1 MAGGYYDFG
10 DAARDIGNNLGN
22 VFSGLSKK
30 QEAED
35 EKKKL
40 KDKDDEFLNWLTDY
54 QKPVQPLEIPAPPQ
68 VQDIPEQPLEGPE
81 LPQGMREPDP
91 AVAPTD
97 MDDPNG
103 VPFSNNYPENPQSLI
118 DAQKAKADQANT
130 ALTEDP
136 GRTMNIL
143 LEAKKRGVSPD
154 MGSLLE
160 FISKQHETATS
171 NKFKSEEAD
180 KARKER
186 SVIEST
192 RQAAR
197 TKAAIDREHF
207 QAEQNKLARELRERM
222 GKRSKAGALDAD
234 DIRAATDSE
243 LDALSK
249 TLDDQESM
257 IMDPVPPENDYDET
271 GKLAYRSDLGIVGR
285 QKMDIYK
292 VKSALEREKAI
303 RSANKPGREPA
314 RAPRPQAPAQSKAYS
329 SKQEIL
335 QAKANGEVKAGQKV
349 STPFGIVTVP

>member
-1 MAGGYYDFG
+1 MSGGYYDYG
-10 DAARDIGNNLGN
+10 DAAKDIGNNLGN
-22 VFSGLSKK
+22 VFSSIGANAK
-30 QEAED
+30 AEE

-40 KDKDDEFLNWLTDY
+40 KGYDEGFLNWLTDY
-54 QKPVQPLEIPAPPQ
+54 QKPQQPIDIPAPPTQ
-68 VQDIPEQPLEGPE
+68 IPAMEGPA
-81 LPQGMREPDP
+81 LPQGMQEPDP
-91 AVAPTD
+91 SVAPHEAALPGHAPYSSQYLD
-97 MDDPNG
+97 
-103 VPFSNNYPENPQSLI
+103 NPQSLI
-118 DAQKAKADQANT
+118 DAQKAKADQANA

-136 GRTMNIL
+136 NRTMNIL

-160 FISKQHETATS
+160 FIAKQHETSAA
-171 NKFKSEEAD
+171 NKFKSEESD

-197 TKAAIDREHF
+197 TKATIDREHF
-207 QAEQNKLARELRERM
+207 QAEQNKLARDLRERM
-222 GKRSKAGALDAD
+222 GKRSKSGALDAD

-303 RSANKPGREPA
+303 RSANKPGRESA
-314 RAPRPQAPAQSKAYS
+314 RAPRPQSAQTPTQPKAYS

-335 QAKANGEVKAGQKV
+335 QAKANGEVVSGQKV